1 MTVKEF
7 SLLQGKGIL
16 LYFETFFDLSPCIVE
31 ENINKLFTS
40 FNQADNSISKK
51 YGGTGLGLEICKNII
66 EKINGKIWIEGE
78 VGVGTNI
85 FFTLKLPMVTA
96 KLKETK
102 REEVSKNE
110 DIFVL
115 DPSHSMNIL
124 VVEDNV
130 VNQLL
135 LKKMLSRFGQFKV
148 DVAENGVQAI
158 ECIKKKSYPLVFMDF
173 QMPTLDGVSA
183 TKIIRAELNY
193 QGSIVGL
200 SANAFKE
207 DYENAIKAGMDFYLS
222 EPINF
227 DKLQGLFK
235 KLSEEKNFPQFIPS
249 QSA

>member
-1 MTVKEF
+1 MTVKEL

-158 ECIKKKSYPLVFMDF
+158 DRLKTIFTD
-173 QMPTLDGVSA
+173 T
-183 TKIIRAELNY
+183 TY
-193 QGSIVGL
+193 QV
-200 SANAFKE
+200 
-207 DYENAIKAGMDFYLS
+207 
-222 EPINF
+222 
-227 DKLQGLFK
+227 
-235 KLSEEKNFPQFIPS
+235 
-249 QSA
+249 